1 MPDRNFMRPTIPD
14 QADAM
19 YTINTIHDQSSDL
32 TRDINEERL
41 ARAAGAGRLTQ
52 RVFWIV
58 MILALSAAAL
68 LCVAL
73 ILSRVLAH

>member
-41 ARAAGAGRLTQ
+41 TRAAGAGRLTP

>member
-1 MPDRNFMRPTIPD
+1 MPDRNFLCPTIPD

-41 ARAAGAGRLTQ
+41 TRAAGAGRLTQ

>member
-1 MPDRNFMRPTIPD
+1 MPDRNFMRPTVPG
-14 QADAM
+14 QTDAQ

-32 TRDINEERL
+32 TNDINEERL
-41 ARAAGAGRLTQ
+41 ARAAGAGHLTQ

-58 MILALSAAAL
+58 MILALSAAAI